1 MPMRREQVAA
11 ALRYLQDKADL
22 RGRFERATSLDPQ
35 EQDLADIAVET
46 GASLIIPGVGPALA
60 ARDFERARRADDE
73 AGMAMAAAGAI
84 PGGKLAKLLKGFDPT
99 RLELDVYHGTPHR
112 FPATEANPLGE
123 FDASKIGT
131 GEGAQAFGHGI
142 YLAEKPTVAQDYQFM
157 LSKIDPNTTTY
168 QGKPVEKWY
177 EMAQAEQDRAHRLR
191 DQKAIDRANAKLAF
205 WENVM
210 TRRHPEDAK
219 RVANDP
225 DDGWPTLANYANSL
239 DMSKFGGI
247 GEAGSLYKADLPDE
261 MIDRM
266 LDWDKPLSEQPKSV
280 RQFFEPL
287 VAPIRKAEA
296 QGSGPEWGDFAAPRD
311 YDPPGSELMQLL
323 GRLDQ
328 MSAASVLSG
337 GTGGAASSAKLQT
350 AGIPGIKYFDAGSR
364 GQGGTGTRNF
374 VVFPGEEKKVRI
386 LERDGKKVAE
396 MLQRTAPASAEVEI
410 DLYPLRGDANTLY
423 LSKIA
428 VPEGQRG
435 QGLGTKAMQDVI
447 ARADAEGKRVVL
459 SPSTEYGATSV
470 GRLKDFYKRFGFV
483 ENKGRN
489 KNYAVSQTMYRDP
502 KKPK

>member
-1 MPMRREQVAA
+1 MAMRREQVAA

-46 GASLIIPGVGPALA
+46 GASLVPGVGPALA
-60 ARDFERARRADDE
+60 ARDVERARRANDPT
-73 AGMAMAAAGAI
+73 GMAMAAAGAI

-131 GEGAQAFGHGI
+131 GEGAQAYGHGI
-142 YLAEKPTVAQDYQFM
+142 YYAENPEVAKGYQPR
-157 LSKIDPNTTTY
+157 DPKAEAKLMNLY
-168 QGKPVEKWY
+168 K
-177 EMAQAEQDRAHRLR
+177 QAEARQNYDAMEVLEAAMLHRTASELR
-191 DQKAIDRANAKLAF
+191 EQYPNQKALINR
-205 WENVM
+205 
-210 TRRHPEDAK
+210 
-219 RVANDP
+219 
-225 DDGWPTLANYANSL
+225 
-239 DMSKFGGI
+239 I
-247 GEAGSLYKADLPDE
+247 GKINEKAAGALYKADLPDE

-266 LDWDKPLSEQPKSV
+266 LDWDAPIKSQPESV
-280 RQFFEPL
+280 RAIVEPFMNKYG
-287 VAPIRKAEA
+287 VARTADIGTLISAMERNMP
-296 QGSGPEWGDFAAPRD
+296 SSMV
-311 YDPPGSELMQLL
+311 SE
-323 GRLDQ
+323 
-328 MSAASVLSG
+328 
-337 GTGGAASSAKLQT
+337 KLRE
-350 AGIPGIKYFDAGSR
+350 AGIPGIKYKDAGSR
-364 GQGGTGTRNF
+364 GQGGSGTRNF

-396 MLQRTAPASAEVEI
+396 MLQRTAPVGAEVEI
-410 DLYPLRGDANTLY
+410 DLYPLRSDPNTLY

-435 QGLGTKAMQDVI
+435 QGLGTKAMEDVI

-489 KNYAVSQTMYRDP
+489 KNYAISESMYRDP
-502 KKPK
+502 KKQK